1 VLPRAADVFFS
12 GLIVPI
18 STAPR
23 PSPATARLSVAPMM
37 DYTDRFFRAVLRPLT
52 TSTLFYTEMINA
64 NAVIRGRR
72 HDLLDFDPTVEGA
85 VALQLGG
92 DDPVTL
98 AEAAVIA
105 EDRGYVEVNLNV
117 GCPSDRVQKGRFGAC
132 LMAEPQLVGEMVG
145 AIAARVAIPVTVKH
159 RIGIDD
165 RDSYGDLRAFVD
177 TVAAAGC
184 RSFIVHARKAWLKG
198 LSPKQNRTI
207 PPLRHAEVHR
217 LKAER
222 PDLFIA
228 TNGGVTSLAEAEAHL
243 AHVDSV
249 MVGRAACDTPWLL
262 ASADTTLHGRAADA
276 FTSRAAFLA
285 ALAPRLHAHVAAGG
299 KLHAMSRH
307 LLGLFH
313 GCPRARAWKQ
323 ALASLGPASSA
334 EAVDSLVALGD
345 ALPES

>member
-1 VLPRAADVFFS
+1 MPT
-12 GLIVPI
+12 P
-18 STAPR
+18 
-23 PSPATARLSVAPMM
+23 PAIARLSVAPMM
-37 DYTDRFFRAVLRPLT
+37 DYTDRCFRAVLRPLT
-52 TSTLFYTEMINA
+52 VGTLFYTEMINA
-64 NAVIRGRR
+64 NAVVRGRR
-72 HDLLDFDPTVEGA
+72 HDLLDFDPAAEGP

-132 LMAEPQLVGEMVG
+132 LMAEPALVGAMVA
-145 AIAARVAIPVTVKH
+145 AIASRVAIPVTVKH

-165 RDSYGDLRAFVD
+165 HDSYDHLRAFVD
-177 TVAAAGC
+177 TVADAGC
-184 RSFIVHARKAWLKG
+184 RTFVVHARKAWLKG

-222 PDLFIA
+222 PDLAIA
-228 TNGGVTSLAEAEAHL
+228 TNGGIASLAEAALHL
-243 AHVDSV
+243 SHVDSV
-249 MVGRAACDTPWLL
+249 MIGRAACDNPWVL
-262 ASADTTLHGRAADA
+262 AAADTTLHGRAADPFTTRIA
-276 FTSRAAFLA
+276 FVEAV
-285 ALAPRLHAHVAAGG
+285 APRLHAHVAAGG

-323 ALASLGPASSA
+323 ALAQLGPASSA
-334 EAVDSLVALGD
+334 EAVETLVAL
-345 ALPES
+345 AVSLPET